1 MQEILAKFDSEDS
14 YQEDE
19 ELMAMANNILETI
32 KGKEIDYCFT
42 IEGSRVIENIC
53 GYADEEKFQEFATRI
68 FEVLECDDKFYHN
81 SRGLFVLE
89 ALVKVL
95 TLRSVQNKPDEDEPE
110 YKRSRRVHS
119 VVIFNLN
126 MDKSEE
132 HREFCEK
139 SIPKFSNYFLV
150 NFERIIYDK
159 NASHLFRCYLEALSG
174 LINQAR
180 SRDDNYINLRE
191 QHSFVIP
198 KEWIEIVSDF
208 TLKMCTLKHKADFI
222 HSETASLVIQSLIR
236 TLKNLHS
243 EFDPNVP
250 GKLVKFVIKRSLKLN
265 KLEADA
271 DVSKLFRSPSSVRL
285 FEELL
290 NICDETTTTKI
301 YEQLIKS
308 RIMTFCNSPELNFTI
323 QKFICSSIS
332 NEVFEEIF
340 QAVSDNF
347 NEILSKRHPGII
359 VALCKTCEQRKL
371 KQGQFIQNL
380 TAALECVNKKSENFI
395 FPILYLKKISNSK
408 DMSSNSITL
417 QGSLVMQ
424 HMLKFNKPIKIV
436 QNMLEMKPFELA
448 NIFCDSKGS
457 RVADAFFE
465 SQYIGEKNRE
475 KLIKHLEG
483 MYVKLAT
490 SKSGAFVLEK
500 FFHISSITQKE
511 IIVKELSEKINQL
524 KGSISGKIL
533 INKFF
538 VEVFL
543 RNFNQWKS
551 KVQNV

>member
-14 YQEDE
+14 FQEDE
-19 ELMAMANNILETI
+19 ELVVMANNILDTI
-32 KGKEIDYCFT
+32 KDNEINYCVT
-42 IEGSRVIENIC
+42 IEGSRVIENVC
-53 GYADEEKFQEFATRI
+53 GYAGEEKFQEFACKI
-68 FEVLECDDKFYHN
+68 FEFLDCDDTLFHN

-95 TLRSVQNKPDEDEPE
+95 ALRSVQSKTEDEPQF
-110 YKRSRRVHS
+110 KRPRRVNS
-119 VVIFNLN
+119 VINFNLN
-126 MDKSEE
+126 MEKSEE

-139 SIPKFSNYFLV
+139 SVPKLSNYILV
-150 NFERIIYDK
+150 NFEQIIYDR
-159 NASHLFRCYLEALSG
+159 NASHLVRCYIEVLGG

-180 SRDDNYINLRE
+180 SKDDNYLNLKD
-191 QHSFVIP
+191 QHDFKIP
-198 KEWIEIVSDF
+198 TEWSEIIRDF
-208 TLKMCTLKHKADFI
+208 TLKMCSLKHKADFI

-236 TLKNLHS
+236 ALKNLQS
-243 EFDPNVP
+243 DFDPNVP
-250 GKLVKFVIKRSLKLN
+250 GKLTKFVIKRCLKLN
-265 KLEADA
+265 KFGEDG
-271 DVSKLFRSPSSVRL
+271 DVSKLFRSSSSVRL

-290 NICDETTTTKI
+290 GICDETTKTKI

-308 RIMTFCNSPELNFTI
+308 RIMYFCNSSELNFTL
-323 QKFICSSIS
+323 QKFISSSIS

-340 QAVSDNF
+340 QVVCDNF
-347 NEILSKRHPGII
+347 NDILAKGYTGII
-359 VALCKTCEQRKL
+359 VSLCKTCEQRKL

-380 TAALECVNKKSENFI
+380 TTSLDCANKKSEIFI
-395 FPILYLKKISNSK
+395 FPILCLRKISDNK
-408 DMSSNSITL
+408 DVSAHNITL

-457 RVADAFFE
+457 RVADVFFE

-483 MYVKLAT
+483 MYVKLAM

-500 FFHISSITQKE
+500 FFNVSSITQKE
-511 IIVKELSEKINQL
+511 IMVKELSEKLNQL
-524 KGSISGKIL
+524 KGSVSGRI
-533 INKFF
+533 IIHKFC
-538 VEVFL
+538 VEIFT

-551 KVQNV
+551 KIQSV